1 MQRPDGSY
9 AAYVSI
15 KAEHSQGRFVKV
27 GDTLGNATVTA
38 SGRDGIE
45 LSFDDGTKTTL
56 AIGDP
61 PVILE
66 NYGGEQ

>member
-15 KAEHSQGRFVKV
+15 KAETMHGRFVKV
-27 GDTLGNATVTA
+27 GDKLGNATVTA

-45 LSFDDGTKTTL
+45 LTFDDGTKATL
-56 AIGDP
+56 RIGDP
-61 PVILE
+61 PVTLE
-66 NYGGEQ
+66 ITDNR